1 MVSFFVLNNCIFA
14 CLFNLGL
21 HIIFGLTLIESKFF
35 YKGSLYEN
43 PYSTFKWNISNL
55 LIKYLIKNNKN
66 EFKNI
71 FDNNLA
77 KKSVG

>member
-43 PYSTFKWNISNL
+43 PYNLGIINNIKKTFGKNL
-55 LIKYLIKNNKN
+55 FYW
-66 EFKNI
+66 I
-71 FDNNLA
+71 FPLTF
-77 KKSVG
+77 